1 MKCIYLNSPRF
12 LGECSCK
19 YKRRYGDYCYKH
31 REFYLLD
38 DNIINFKK
46 FTYKIKDY
54 TKNNLNDTL
63 SILYP
68 FKVWNDKKE
77 VLYDE
82 LLKHI
87 TKVNETNT
95 IIRMQSYIRRYLVQ
109 RNKLRGIAYFNK
121 DICTNTEDF
130 YYMTKPEEVENKYF
144 FSYTD
149 IKKNTWFFDIR
160 SFKRLIDDAN
170 LNPYTREPI
179 SFTIKTNAT
188 IILSRLISQQISVEI
203 EEFVNIDRN
212 AMIKQKTVD
221 LFSSITQLGYYC
233 DIDWFLRLNRYTL
246 IKLYKILEDIW
257 NYRACL
263 TYDTKSKIS
272 PPNGLVFTHSS
283 QEISNISSINDLR
296 EIILNEVL
304 KFNNAISIED
314 RKLGY
319 MYFIIGLSELCSD
332 CLNSHQWVLYAIQ

>member
-1 MKCIYLNSPRF
+1 MNCIYLNSPRF

-38 DNIINFKK
+38 DNIINFLK
-46 FTYKIKDY
+46 FSYKIKDY

-77 VLYDE
+77 VLYDD

-130 YYMTKPEEVENKYF
+130 YYITKPEEVENKYF

-149 IKKNTWFFDIR
+149 TKKYTWFFDIR
-160 SFKRLIDDAN
+160 SFKRLIDDDN

-257 NYRACL
+257 NYRAFL
-263 TYDTKSKIS
+263 TDDIRSRIS
-272 PPNGLVFTHSS
+272 PPNGLVFTYTFP
-283 QEISNISSINDLR
+283 EIREITDKNDLR
-296 EIILNEVL
+296 EIILNEVS
-304 KFNNAISIED
+304 KFNNASSIED

-319 MYFIIGLSELCSD
+319 MYFLIGLSEINVECMN
-332 CLNSHQWVLYAIQ
+332 CHEWIQHAIY